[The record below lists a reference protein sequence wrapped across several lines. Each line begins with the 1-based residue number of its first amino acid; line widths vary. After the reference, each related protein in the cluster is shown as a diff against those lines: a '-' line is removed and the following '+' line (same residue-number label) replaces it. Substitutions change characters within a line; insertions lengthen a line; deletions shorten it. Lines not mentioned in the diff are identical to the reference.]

1 MMTRPVVALMAFA
14 SMAPQHAIADWEAA
28 LHGGPTFPF
37 YQQSFSFDPGPI
49 AGAPGVVVTQEGLYR
64 LDGRGGISFGA
75 ALAYHPLPAVG
86 LELRVDTADV
96 DVRTGGSSYRVRIP
110 VPPFGTVDSTFGFSE
125 GEGDLER
132 LRPISL
138 NLRLR
143 SPGSFRV
150 TASGGVSYLPAF
162 RFAIRQPISA
172 GLPGGGPPL
181 EVAEILVPAEALPEQ
196 EGDGRWGVNGGIGIQ
211 RRIARG
217 LSIMADGRYFR
228 FQRQTLYWGEP
239 QGTGALTPVQDQLVE
254 EITSRLDPVRFNP
267 TFFQVTAGVA
277 LTF

>member
-75 ALAYHPLPAVG
+75 SLAYHPLPAVG

-162 RFAIRQPISA
+162 RFAIHSRSPPAFPAA
-172 GLPGGGPPL
+172 GPRSRWRRSWFPRKRCPSRKATGGG
-181 EVAEILVPAEALPEQ
+181 A
-196 EGDGRWGVNGGIGIQ
+196 
-211 RRIARG
+211 
-217 LSIMADGRYFR
+217 
-228 FQRQTLYWGEP
+228 
-239 QGTGALTPVQDQLVE
+239 
-254 EITSRLDPVRFNP
+254 
-267 TFFQVTAGVA
+267 
-277 LTF
+277 